1 VSAPKRLP
9 PLMPALALAAAL
21 PWLAGCDGGDP
32 FVRGVSRAP
41 VIEIVPGV
49 AAPSAPVITVLRT
62 KKVQPPP
69 PADQP
74 EDMDEPPAQM
84 PTAAPQAPQAPP
96 PAPRQPRG

>member
-1 VSAPKRLP
+1 MRLP
-9 PLMPALALAAAL
+9 TLALVIAL

-49 AAPSAPVITVLRT
+49 SSPSAPVITVLRT

-69 PADQP
+69 PATQP

-84 PTAAPQAPQAPP
+84 PTAAPPIPL